1 MLIPSWF
8 WMIYHLLFVVECRSL
23 CCHGN
28 SIEFIG
34 PFIQNDF
41 PDFISWWIMWLL
53 LPSTKQFLKSFILQ
67 RAQTP
72 RWLFSCFWNTNEFQM
87 HLGTFPLHRVRGT
100 KPPCISEPTGCI
112 KSLCKQGKPV
122 FLEGTV
128 ITVGRGN
135 VVWKLLFYGRGPS
148 VLPVFGP
155 NYSFV
160 PAPFSSGARMRKKN
174 EVLYHSYWLDFMWQ
188 RAQTR
193 FLHLHTIVRAG

>member
-128 ITVGRGN
+128 ITVGKRERGLE
-135 VVWKLLFYGRGPS
+135 VTVLWEGAVCAPS
-148 VLPVFGP
+148 LWAQLQLCTCPLQFRSENEKEKWSALP
-155 NYSFV
+155 
-160 PAPFSSGARMRKKN
+160 
-174 EVLYHSYWLDFMWQ
+174 
-188 RAQTR
+188 
-193 FLHLHTIVRAG
+193 